1 MNEHYYTQS
10 PVSAHHEREIEARVL
25 GHDMRF
31 LTDAGVFSRDEL
43 DPGSRL
49 LIETAGEIRGRAL
62 DMGCGW
68 GPVGLSLALEN
79 PRAEFVMADVNER
92 AVDLSERNRRA
103 NGVINAEVILSDG
116 FSSVEGTFDHILTNP
131 PIRAGKQV
139 IYGMFRDAFRF
150 LNAGG
155 LLSVVIRKQQG
166 APSAKKFLEEV
177 FGNCETIA
185 KSGGYWILRCR
196 KEQAE

>member
-1 MNEHYYTQS
+1 MNEHYYTRT
-10 PVSAHHEREIEARVL
+10 PVSAHHDRLIETTLL
-25 GHDMRF
+25 GRQMRF
-31 LTDAGVFSRDEL
+31 HTDAGVFSRDDV

-49 LIETAGEIRGRAL
+49 LIESAGPISGRAL

-68 GPVGLSLALEN
+68 GPVGLALALDN
-79 PRAEFVMADVNER
+79 PDAEFVMADVNER

-139 IYGMFRDAFRF
+139 IYGMFRDAFRR

-177 FGNCETIA
+177 FGNCETVA

-196 KEQAE
+196 KEKSE